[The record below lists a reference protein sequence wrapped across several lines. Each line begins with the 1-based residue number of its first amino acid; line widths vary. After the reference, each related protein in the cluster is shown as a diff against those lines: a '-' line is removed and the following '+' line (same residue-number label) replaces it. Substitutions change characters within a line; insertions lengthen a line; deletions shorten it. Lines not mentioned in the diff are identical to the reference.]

1 LEKKALTKKEAKDI
15 RRKLQK
21 EVDNAAD
28 FAVKSEY
35 PEPQEV
41 LDDVFAEV
49 A

>member
-1 LEKKALTKKEAKDI
+1 LEKKALTKKEANHI

-21 EVDNAAD
+21 EVNNAAD
-28 FAVKSEY
+28 FAVKSDY
-35 PEPQEV
+35 PEPHEV